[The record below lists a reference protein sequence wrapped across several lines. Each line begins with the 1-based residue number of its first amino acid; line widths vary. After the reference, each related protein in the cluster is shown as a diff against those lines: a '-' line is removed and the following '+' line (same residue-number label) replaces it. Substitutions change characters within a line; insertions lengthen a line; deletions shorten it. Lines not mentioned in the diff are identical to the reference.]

1 MSFEIPD
8 GYQTIT
14 YGETFLI
21 YDQSISHKKR
31 MLAFASPKQLQVLFD
46 SRIIFMDGTFLTSP
60 PFFDQV
66 FTIHGLKFH
75 SGKISL
81 IFYLK

>member
-1 MSFEIPD
+1 
-8 GYQTIT
+8 
-14 YGETFLI
+14 
-21 YDQSISHKKR
+21 

-46 SRIIFMDGTFLTSP
+46 SPIIFMDGTFLTSP

-66 FTIHGLKFH
+66 FTIDGLKFD
-75 SGKISL
+75 SGKICL